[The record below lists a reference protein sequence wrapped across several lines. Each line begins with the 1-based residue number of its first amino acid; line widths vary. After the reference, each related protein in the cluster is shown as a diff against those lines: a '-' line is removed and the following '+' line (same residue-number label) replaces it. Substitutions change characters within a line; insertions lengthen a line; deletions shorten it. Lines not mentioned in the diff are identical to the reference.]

1 MSTAQTLPR
10 RSEIPVEHTWNL
22 ATIFPTDAAWEADF
36 SNVQGMLPAIEA
48 FRGHLGESGASML
61 DAFKTRDAAYEL
73 WGRLF
78 VYANMRMHEDS
89 GNSTYQGLADRAT
102 TLGNDLNTA
111 GAYMTPE
118 ILAIPQQRVDAF
130 IANTPGLD
138 LYKHALD
145 EINRQRPHVLSAE
158 MEAMLAQTAE
168 LGNAPERI
176 FELLNNADLKFPA
189 IKDEHGQEV
198 QITHGNYV
206 PRFMES
212 HDRGVRQAAFGA
224 MMGTYHGYRNTLGAT
239 YAAQVKSDIFFAR
252 ARHYASAVEAA
263 LEPNNIPVSV
273 YENLVSTVGD
283 NLEKLHRYLA
293 LRKRVLGVEQLRMY
307 DLYVPLVKEVD
318 FTIPFERAKEQVA
331 RALGPLG
338 TEYVAALRTGF
349 ASRWI
354 DVYENQGKRS
364 GAYSWGSYGTNP
376 FVLLNYQDKIDSL
389 FTLAHEMGHSMHSF
403 FSWKTQPFPYAGY
416 TLFVAEV
423 ASTLNEALLTH
434 YMLQDTQ
441 DKALKQ
447 YVVNHALETFRG
459 TLYRQT
465 LFAEF
470 ELEAHRRAEAGEA
483 LTPEL
488 LSSVFKQLNDKYYGP
503 VVDVDEQIAI
513 EWARIPHFY
522 SSFYV
527 YQYATGISASSALA
541 KQILSEG
548 EPAVQRYLRFLRSGS
563 SDYSIN
569 LLRDAGV
576 DLSSPKPVQQALDTF
591 AGYLDDF
598 EKLLGE

>member
-22 ATIFPTDAAWEADF
+22 ATIFPTDAAWESDF
-36 SNVQGMLPAIEA
+36 SKVQGMLPSIEA
-48 FRGHLGESGASML
+48 FQGRLGESGASML
-61 DAFKTRDAAYEL
+61 DAFKTRDTAYEL

-111 GAYMTPE
+111 SAYMTPE
-118 ILAIPQQRVDAF
+118 ILAIPQERVDAF
-130 IANTPGLD
+130 VANTPGLD

-168 LGNAPERI
+168 LGNAPEHI

-189 IKDEHGQEV
+189 IQDEHGQEV

-212 HDRGVRQAAFGA
+212 HDRGVRQAAFEA
-224 MMGTYHGYRNTLGAT
+224 MMGTYRGFRNTLGAT
-239 YAAQVKSDIFFAR
+239 YAAQVKTDIFFAR
-252 ARHYASAVEAA
+252 ARHYSSAVEAA
-263 LEPNNIPVSV
+263 LEPSNIPVSV
-273 YENLVSTVGD
+273 YENLVVTVGA
-283 NLEKLHRYLA
+283 NLDKLHRYLA
-293 LRKRVLGVEQLRMY
+293 LRKRVLGVEQLHMY

-318 FTIPFERAKEQVA
+318 FTIPFAQAQEQVA

-338 TEYVAALRTGF
+338 TEYVSALRTGF

-447 YVVNHALETFRG
+447 YVINHALETFRG

-488 LSSVFKQLNDKYYGP
+488 LSSVFKQLNDKYYGG

-541 KQILSEG
+541 KQILTEG
-548 EPAVQRYLRFLRSGS
+548 EPAVQRYLRFLQSGS

-576 DLSSPKPVQQALDTF
+576 DLSSPKPVQEALDTF

-598 EKLLGE
+598 EQLLGA